1 MLLVMV
7 LCLAA
12 RALAQPL
19 VAHAGNAVPMCAGG
33 PQTLGA
39 TPAATGGTGP
49 YQYSWSPVAG
59 LSATNVAHPIC
70 TASVTT
76 IYTLTVTD
84 ANNNTATD
92 QVTVTVLP
100 SASAL
105 LTSSNAQS
113 TVFNGVPTIYKCS
126 PNANSLFSFDFA
138 GSATPGSSHTIVWG
152 NGNPDMTATGSTW
165 PTATNVYGQGI
176 STLTYTIIQPNGCN
190 DTETY
195 SVFLGTT
202 PAGAIV
208 SPGGTVGC
216 GPVTLT
222 FPLTGWNTNTPGTLY
237 TITFND
243 GSPASVFTHPPPN
256 NITHT
261 FSIGSCGTT
270 SSDGSNTYQN
280 SYSANLLV
288 ANPCGSTGSTVLPI
302 VVSLGATSDFTISP
316 NDTACVNSQV
326 NFTSTSTGNDI
337 QGAVCDN
344 TPALLWSIMPAAGWS
359 VSSGSL
365 GNSNGFT
372 GANYD
377 PTSWSSGSQTLGV
390 TFSTPGTYTM
400 TLVTGNSC
408 GGDTISR
415 SVCIES
421 PPTPAFTISPGTG
434 CVPLVS
440 QTDNTSNSVNS
451 CYTHYNWVVS
461 FTGSICGS
469 VGGESFSGGTSATSF
484 EPQITF
490 SQAGNYQV
498 QLQAINSC
506 GTYPITQ
513 NVSVAAPPQLSVY
526 TVGPICAGQSIF
538 PVGAYQT
545 CGTPITG
552 YSWTLT
558 GGSPASANTQSPG
571 GVQYTTPG
579 NYTVSTTATSA
590 CGPGTV
596 STPLVV
602 NNVPTTAN
610 ATVVQDTVCA
620 GGTIQL
626 QATTLTGATYQWS
639 GPNGFFSA
647 QEDPQ
652 LTNVTTLAQGTYTVT
667 AYLGVCAGPSSSV
680 NVVVLPA
687 DQITIQPVS
696 AICIGDSAHLIAS
709 GSSNYTWT
717 TSGGTPVGNGANIW
731 VHPTT
736 TTTYVVNSAAG
747 GNGCPGTQSV
757 MVTVDQPTALNVQ
770 GTMAAC
776 DQPIGQQLSAAP
788 AGGAWSGADIVNLT
802 PGGLVTPIAGQ
813 TGSDVLIYTYTNAQG
828 CTSTAQCTVT
838 IQATVYAQAGND
850 TLVCEDGPVF
860 PLNGAPAGGTWTGT
874 GVVGSSFDPSDQGTF
889 VLVYSIGTGSCA
901 TTDQMTVTVPA
912 ATVVSAGSD
921 FAICQNAAPVLL
933 SNGTPAGGT
942 WSGVGVSFNAGQY
955 HFDPAAGD
963 QALTYSYTNASGCS
977 GSAVVNVDVTPP
989 PVADAGPDTTL
1000 CDQAIAYLLVGNY
1013 APAGTWTSTS
1023 PYFSALPSPTFT
1035 PAPNAFGTWSVVYTY
1050 TDAGGCTDRDTAL
1063 ITVVD
1068 LSVLAFAGNDTSIC
1082 ANGGAV
1088 LLGAAPS
1095 NGTWASTAFLS
1106 NTGTFDPAVA
1116 GIGAHTVSYCV
1127 GVGTC
1132 ANCDQR
1138 TVTVDPPPNVTAT
1151 SPLGFC
1157 DYEPIQDLVENPQGG
1172 TWSGSTGL
1180 TNTTQGLFDPGLA
1193 PLGANQLI
1201 YVWQDAST
1209 QCKDTAFVSITVN
1222 QEPVASFTHAA
1233 VACQYDGTFTFT
1245 ADNTAGN
1252 ITSWQW
1258 NFGDGSAPASGQVVQ
1273 HAFQQVDT
1281 VTVTLVVGTGN
1292 CTDTTTSTV
1301 MVWPAPV
1308 ADLTLD
1314 TTSGCGPLTV
1324 QFTNSSAGPALS
1336 YAWSINNTIVSN
1348 DATFGPYAFAAGVLT
1363 DTTYAIEL
1371 DVTNQCGS
1379 SSALDTV
1386 VVFSSPTAYFGPD
1399 FNGGCSPFTVHF
1411 VNASVG
1417 DADSYTWDWGD
1428 GSTPSNSTSVI
1439 VAHTFTT
1446 GANDTTYTV
1455 TLTATNECGTDTHTY
1470 TILVH
1475 PNTITAFFNT
1485 DTTQGCAPLTVC
1497 YTQYSVGVTNWH
1509 WEFGYQNN
1517 TSNAQSPCFNYP
1529 EAGTFTAT
1537 LFGDNGCSYD
1547 TVSVQITVWPSP
1559 PVSFTFAPDP
1569 VCGNIP
1575 VQFTNNTPDLAWCH
1589 WTFGDG
1595 DSSALTNPTHVFNT
1609 GSSYQVHLDAGW
1621 TQNTCTAA
1629 SNGTVTVYAVP
1640 EAVPGPTDSVFCAP
1654 QVMAATNASIGSN
1667 LAYQWSLNGVGIGA
1681 GQLPPPQ
1688 AITDPG
1694 PYTLQLIVVDQ
1705 ISGCRD
1711 TTSTTWVANPS
1722 PTSAFE
1728 LQPVDPCGRPAW
1740 LDAVD
1745 NSTAGA
1751 FPEWWLDNTFI
1762 SAQDVLHYAL
1772 IGEGIHT
1779 LALVSTL
1786 PPGGCTDTTR
1796 TEFELYA
1803 LPVAAF
1809 TADTACTGHFIPL
1822 HDASLG
1828 AAQEWWYYN
1837 GVYVSTDQFTH
1848 AMVPH
1853 ATGTDTIGLT
1863 VMSDHGCT
1871 DSTSRIVRVYPTSPS
1886 TFTPE
1891 LVGDCQTVLLAPD
1904 TVMAHTS
1911 YQWTINNNWVSPD
1924 VRPTFYYDANSVA
1937 NIPMILVATTEDG
1950 CRDTTISYFPIPD
1963 CVHVPNSFTP
1973 DGDGLNDR
1981 FIPVIL
1987 PPEHFEYLQIFDR
2000 WGEMIANITGTRT
2013 PAWDGTCNGELV
2025 QVGVYVWRLKLTSR
2039 MDPYIGHVTVV
2050 R

>member
-1 MLLVMV
+1 MLLVAV
-7 LCLAA
+7 LSMAG
-12 RALAQPL
+12 RVLAQCT
-19 VAHAGNAVPMCAGG
+19 ANAGPATHTLCAGTSYNLNG
-33 PQTLGA
+33 S
-39 TPAATGGTGP
+39 GTGQAP
-49 YQYSWSPVAG
+49 LSFSWTGSAYITNPNAQQATFNFPVPV
-59 LSATNVAHPIC
+59 LVDQVVNI
-70 TASVTT
+70 
-76 IYTLTVTD
+76 TLTVTD
-84 ANNNTATD
+84 ANGCTAQDMIAITVQATPEASLSID
-92 QVTVTVLP
+92 PNDPLIVTTNFDGQTAFTLCGQGLP
-100 SASAL
+100 SYAFPF
-105 LTSSNAQS
+105 
-113 TVFNGVPTIYKCS
+113 VD
-126 PNANSLFSFDFA
+126 NS
-138 GSATPGSSHTIVWG
+138 TPGASTYNVAWGAPPPSSSFAAAGWSQSHTY
-152 NGNPDMTATGSTW
+152 TTGL
-165 PTATNVYGQGI
+165 
-176 STLTYTIIQPNGCN
+176 STLTYTVTNGNQCA
-190 DTETY
+190 DAASY
-195 SVFLGTT
+195 FVFIGSNPSGGL
-202 PAGAIV
+202 IN
-208 SPGGTVGC
+208 PGGTINVC
-216 GPVTLT
+216 
-222 FPLTGWNTNTPGTLY
+222 TGEQLCIPIQGTAGNTPGTEYYVSFGDGLD
-237 TITFND
+237 TTFYQ
-243 GSPASVFTHPPPN
+243 PAPAQICHAWALSSCDQPPYFTMHFDAVNPCSAFP
-256 NITHT
+256 T
-261 FSIGSCGTT
+261 FSDVG
-270 SSDGSNTYQN
+270 
-280 SYSANLLV
+280 
-288 ANPCGSTGSTVLPI
+288 PI
-302 VVSLGATSDFTISP
+302 VVSTTPVADFSILQGDTVCQGTPITFQNTSDAAEAPSCNAAKVAWTVTPASGYTTSSNLGGINGNTISTVGWVP
-316 NDTACVNSQV
+316 NAAQNPVITFDQSGTYCIKLY
-326 NFTSTSTGNDI
+326 TGN
-337 QGAVCDN
+337 
-344 TPALLWSIMPAAGWS
+344 
-359 VSSGSL
+359 
-365 GNSNGFT
+365 
-372 GANYD
+372 
-377 PTSWSSGSQTLGV
+377 
-390 TFSTPGTYTM
+390 
-400 TLVTGNSC
+400 NSC
-408 GGDTISR
+408 GVDSITK
-415 SVCIES
+415 CICVEA

-434 CVPLVS
+434 CVPLIG

-451 CYTHYNWVVS
+451 CHTYYNWVVS

-469 VGGESFSGGTSATSF
+469 VGGYSFSGGTSAASF

-506 GTYPITQ
+506 GSFPLNQ
-513 NVSVAAPPQLSVY
+513 NVSVAASPQASVY

-538 PVGAYQT
+538 PVGAYQP

-558 GGSPASANTQSPG
+558 GGSPASSNTQSPG
-571 GVQYTTPG
+571 GVQYNTAG
-579 NYTVSTTATSA
+579 NFTVTTTATSA
-590 CGPGTV
+590 CGPASA

-602 NNVPTTAN
+602 NNVPGSVTAS
-610 ATVVQDTVCA
+610 VVQDTVCA

-626 QATTLTGATYQWS
+626 QAITIAGATYQWT
-639 GPNGFFSA
+639 GPNGFSSS
-647 QEDPQ
+647 QEDPS
-652 LTNVTTLAQGTYTVT
+652 LVNISTLAQGTYSVT
-667 AYLGVCAGPSSSV
+667 AYLGICAGPSSSV

-687 DQITIQPVS
+687 DQISIQPVS
-696 AICIGDSAHLIAS
+696 AICLGDSAHLIAS
-709 GSSNYTWT
+709 GSSNYTWS
-717 TSGGTPVGNGANIW
+717 TSGGLPVGTGANIW
-731 VHPTT
+731 VHPAA
-736 TTTYVVNSAAG
+736 TTTYIVNSAANG
-747 GNGCPGTQSV
+747 SGCPGTQSV
-757 MVTVDQPTALNVQ
+757 QVVVNQPTNVV
-770 GTMAAC
+770 TDANITVC
-776 DQPIGQQLSAAP
+776 DQAVPVQLNMSP
-788 AGGAWSGADIVNLT
+788 SGGTWSDADLVNLNT
-802 PGGLVTPIAGQ
+802 ATGVITPIPNS
-813 TGSDVLIYTYTNAQG
+813 TGTDTLYYTYVNANN
-828 CTSTAQCTVT
+828 CISVAQTIVT
-838 IQATVYAQAGND
+838 INNEVAAVAGPD
-850 TLVCEDGPVF
+850 VSKCEGDPVF
-860 PLNGAPAGGTWTGT
+860 NLGGAPAGGTWTGNVT
-874 GVVGSSFDPSDQGTF
+874 SFDPSTGGVFNLT
-889 VLVYSIGTGSCA
+889 YTYGSGSCQTSDA
-901 TTDQMTVTVPA
+901 IVITVLDTPN
-912 ATVVSAGSD
+912 VVVNS
-921 FAICQNAAPVLL
+921 FALCANAQPIQLPDGAP
-933 SNGTPAGGT
+933 TGGT
-942 WSGVGVSFNAGQY
+942 WSGNVSGSGPWT
-955 HFDPAAGD
+955 FDPASGTSI
-963 QALTYSYTNASGCS
+963 LTYTVSLNGCTGGDTALVS
-977 GSAVVNVDVTPP
+977 VTPP
-989 PVADAGPDTTL
+989 PVADPGIDTVL
-1000 CDQAIAYLLVGNY
+1000 CDQSIAFPLVGNY
-1013 APAGTWTSTS
+1013 GNAGTWTSTS
-1023 PYFSALPSPTFT
+1023 PYFTNNPPRFT
-1035 PAPNAFGTWSVVYTY
+1035 PVPGALGTWYATYTY
-1050 TDAGGCTDRDTAL
+1050 TDAGGCSDADSVA
-1063 ITVVD
+1063 ITVGTTPQADAGVD
-1068 LSVLAFAGNDTSIC
+1068 NHVC
-1082 ANGGAV
+1082 QNGGTANYAGLPV
-1088 LLGAAPS
+1088 
-1095 NGTWASTAFLS
+1095 NGSWQGSAYMSS
-1106 NTGTFDPAVA
+1106 SGVFDPAAA
-1116 GIGAHTVSYCV
+1116 GSGPHDIIYCT
-1127 GVGTC
+1127 GIGTC
-1132 ANCDQR
+1132 ANCD
-1138 TVTVDPPPNVTAT
+1138 TAIVTIDAPPNVTAT

-1157 DYEPIQDLVENPQGG
+1157 DYEPMQDLVENPQGG
-1172 TWSGSTGL
+1172 TWSGSGGL

-1201 YVWQDAST
+1201 YVWQDATT

-1308 ADLTLD
+1308 ANLALD

-1324 QFTNSSAGPALS
+1324 QFTNSSTGPALS

-1348 DATFGPYAFAAGVLT
+1348 NAAFGPYAFSAGVLT

-1379 SSALDTV
+1379 ASALDTV
-1386 VVFSSPTAYFGPD
+1386 IVFSSPTAHFGPD

-1411 VNASVG
+1411 ANTSVG
-1417 DADSYTWDWGD
+1417 DADNYTWDWGD
-1428 GSTPSNSTSVI
+1428 GSPASNSTAVI

-1470 TILVH
+1470 AILVH

-1509 WEFGYQNN
+1509 WSFGYQNN
-1517 TSNAQSPCFNYP
+1517 TSNAQSPCFTYP

-1559 PVSFTFAPDP
+1559 PVSFTFAPEP

-1595 DSSALTNPTHVFNT
+1595 DSSALTDPTHVFNT

-1621 TQNTCTAA
+1621 TQNTCTAGSSA
-1629 SNGTVTVYAVP
+1629 TVTVYAVP
-1640 EAVPGPTDSVFCAP
+1640 QAVPGPTDSVFCAP
-1654 QVMAATNASIGSN
+1654 QVMAATNASTGSN
-1667 LAYQWSLNGVGIGA
+1667 LAYQWSLNGLGIGA

-1688 AITDPG
+1688 PITDPG
-1694 PYTLQLIVVDQ
+1694 TYTLQLIVIDQ

-1740 LDAVD
+1740 LDAVN
-1745 NSTAGA
+1745 NSTAGS
-1751 FPEWWLDNTFI
+1751 FPEWWLDNAFI
-1762 SAQDVLHYAL
+1762 SAQNVLHYAL

-1786 PPGGCTDTTR
+1786 PPGGCTDTAR
-1796 TEFELYA
+1796 TQFELYA

-1822 HDASLG
+1822 HDASIG

-1837 GVYVSTDQFTH
+1837 GTYVSTDPFTH

-1853 ATGTDTIGLT
+1853 TIGMDTIALA

-1871 DSTSRIVRVYPTSPS
+1871 DSTTRIVRVYPTSPS

-1924 VRPTFYYDANSVA
+1924 VRPTFYYDANTVA
-1937 NIPMILVATTEDG
+1937 NIPMMLVATTEDG

-1963 CVHVPNSFTP
+1963 CVNVPNSFTP
-1973 DGDGLNDR
+1973 DGDGLNEQ

-1987 PPEHFEYLQIFDR
+1987 PPEHFEYLQVFDR

-2013 PAWDGTCNGELV
+2013 PAWDGTYGGEPV

-2039 MDPYIGHVTVV
+2039 MDPYIGHVTVL